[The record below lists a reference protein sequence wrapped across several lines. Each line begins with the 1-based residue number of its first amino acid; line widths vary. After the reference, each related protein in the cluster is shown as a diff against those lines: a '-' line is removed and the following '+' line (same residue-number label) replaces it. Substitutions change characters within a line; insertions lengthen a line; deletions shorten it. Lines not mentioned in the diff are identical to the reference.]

1 MTIIIAEGEESMI
14 VDMHLIAGLHVG
26 KAKEVRIAPAIEE
39 EDISGLGH
47 RVEPP
52 TGRLSAFDINTR
64 APTLTPFDALK
75 LDGHRQVHR
84 MIQHGYKHRRL
95 GRRLDFRVSECR
107 LFLEFPGGKEAAHQ
121 DRKSTRLNSSH

>member
-1 MTIIIAEGEESMI
+1 MRISDWSSDVCSSDLIADRIVRDVMTIIIAEGEESMI

-64 APTLTPFDALK
+64 APTITPFDALM
-75 LDGHRQVHR
+75 LDGHRPVHR
-84 MIQHGYKHRRL
+84 MIQHSSKHRR
-95 GRRLDFRVSECR
+95 RLEKPQER
-107 LFLEFPGGKEAAHQ
+107 KE
-121 DRKSTRLNSSH
+121 D